1 MNKYDL
7 FDSLSRI
14 DDELVTRSNQ
24 KNKYEKKDKDMTS
37 KSLVF
42 KRVLPAVA
50 MFAAV
55 ISALFGFHVLNTKPT
70 VPNNTDSKVSS
81 TNRTPSVNFLNY
93 SVAQPNI
100 PKQIQFTEDSNS
112 KQSEDFYEQTRNR
125 IVSNKIDK
133 TDFAEFLNRTAGS
146 FLSVKDNQNKI
157 YSPANVYIALSMLAS
172 CADGET
178 QKQILNVLGA
188 DSETKARE
196 IATKLLKGNYI
207 DDGTKK
213 SLLTN
218 SVWTSSKFN
227 LNKSFLEELS
237 QNYYAPVFSGN
248 TSDEAYSK
256 ALQNWLNS
264 STDNLLTD
272 AANGIKFDEQT
283 AMALVSTLYYAA
295 NWESEF
301 LEKENTEKVF
311 HSPSGDKTCTFMC
324 QRAYEE
330 YIKEDG
336 FSAVKKQLSGGEYMC
351 FILPDEGVSPESI
364 IGSERLT
371 DILCSANSGNA
382 VTADVKLSVP
392 KFDVASN
399 LNLKDYLVSLGMTD
413 AFDFEKANYSPVSSD
428 KLFLSKI
435 QHAARVSIDEKG
447 VTAAAFTVETLE
459 GLGVIKTFVDFTLD
473 RPFIFAIT
481 GSSGVMFIGVVNQI

>member
-24 KNKYEKKDKDMTS
+24 KNKYKTMTS
-37 KSLVF
+37 KKVVL
-42 KRVLPAVA
+42 KRILPAVA
-50 MFAAV
+50 VFAVV
-55 ISALFGFHVLNTKPT
+55 ISVLFVFHILNVKPT
-70 VPNNTDSKVSS
+70 APNNTDSTVSS
-81 TNRTPSVNFLNY
+81 TDKTPTVNFLNY

-100 PKQIQFTEDSNS
+100 PKQVQFTEDYNS

-125 IVSNKIDK
+125 IVNNSVDK
-133 TDFAEFLNRTAGS
+133 ADFSEFLNRTAKS

-172 CADGET
+172 CTDGET
-178 QKQILNVLGA
+178 QKQILNVLGT

-196 IATKLLKGNYI
+196 TATKLLKGNYI

-237 QNYYAPVFSGN
+237 QNYYAPIFSGN

-256 ALQNWLNS
+256 ALQKWLNS
-264 STDNLLTD
+264 STDNLLSD

-295 NWESEF
+295 NWKSEF
-301 LEKENTEKVF
+301 LEKDNTQKVF
-311 HSPSGDKTCTFMC
+311 HSPVGDKTCTFMY
-324 QRAYEE
+324 QRTYDE

-336 FSAVKKQLSGGEYMC
+336 FGAVKKQFSGSGYMY
-351 FILPDEGVSPESI
+351 FILPDEGISPETI
-364 IGSERLT
+364 IGSKSLT
-371 DILCSANSGNA
+371 DILCSGTYGNA
-382 VTADVKLSVP
+382 VTADIKLSVP

-413 AFDFEKANYSPVSSD
+413 AFDIEKADYSPVSSD

-435 QHAARVSIDEKG
+435 QHAARVSVDEKG
-447 VTAAAFTVETLE
+447 VTAAAFTVEMTD
-459 GLGVIKTFVDFTLD
+459 GLGAIENFVDFTLD

-481 GSSGVMFIGVVNQI
+481 DSSGVMFIGIVNQV

>member
-7 FDSLSRI
+7 FDSLSKI

-24 KNKYEKKDKDMTS
+24 KYKYKTMTA
-37 KSLVF
+37 KNVVF
-42 KRVLPAVA
+42 KRILPAVA
-50 MFAAV
+50 VFAVV
-55 ISALFGFHVLNTKPT
+55 ISALFGFHILNVKPT
-70 VPNNTDSKVSS
+70 AHK
-81 TNRTPSVNFLNY
+81 TPTASFLNY

-100 PKQIQFTEDSNS
+100 PKQIQFTEDYNS
-112 KQSEDFYEQTRNR
+112 KQSEDFFEQTRNR
-125 IVSNKIDK
+125 IINNSIDK
-133 TDFAEFLNRTAGS
+133 ADFAEFLNRTAKS

-172 CADGET
+172 CTDGET

-207 DDGTKK
+207 DDGAKK

-218 SVWTSSKFN
+218 SIWTSSKFN
-227 LNKSFLEELS
+227 LNKSFLQELS
-237 QNYYAPVFSGN
+237 QNYYAPIFSGD
-248 TSDEAYSK
+248 TSDENYSK

-264 STDNLLTD
+264 STDNLLSD
-272 AANGIKFDEQT
+272 AANDIKFDKQT

-301 LEKENTEKVF
+301 LEKDNTQKNF
-311 HSPSGDKTCTFMC
+311 HSPAGDKTCTFMY
-324 QRAYEE
+324 QRAYGS

-336 FSAVKKQLSGGEYMC
+336 FSAVEKQFSGGGYMY
-351 FILPDEGVSPESI
+351 FILPDEGVLPESV
-364 IGSERLT
+364 IGSKRLT
-371 DILCSANSGNA
+371 DVLCSGNSSNA
-382 VTADVKLSVP
+382 VTADIKLSVP

-413 AFDFEKANYSPVSSD
+413 AFDIEKADYSPVSSD
-428 KLFLSKI
+428 NLFLSKI
-435 QHAARVSIDEKG
+435 QHSARVSVDEKG
-447 VTAAAFTVETLE
+447 VTAAAFTVEMTA
-459 GLGVIKTFVDFTLD
+459 GFGVIKTSVDFTLD

-481 GSSGVMFIGVVNQI
+481 SSSSSVMFIGIVNQI

>member
-24 KNKYEKKDKDMTS
+24 KNKYKNITS
-37 KSLVF
+37 KNVIL
-42 KRVLPAVA
+42 RRILPAVA
-50 MFAAV
+50 VFAVV
-55 ISALFGFHVLNTKPT
+55 ISALFGFHILKAKPT
-70 VPNNTDSKVSS
+70 VPNDSTGTSSS
-81 TNRTPSVNFLNY
+81 TDKTPTVNFLQY
-93 SVAQPNI
+93 SIAQPNI
-100 PKQIQFTEDSNS
+100 PKQIQFTDDYNS
-112 KQSEDFYEQTRNR
+112 KQSEDFFEQTRNR
-125 IVSNKIDK
+125 IINNSIDK
-133 TDFAEFLNRTAGS
+133 ADFAEFLNRTAKS

-172 CADGET
+172 CTDGET

-207 DDGTKK
+207 DDGAQK

-218 SVWTSSKFN
+218 SIWTSSKFN

-237 QNYYAPVFSGN
+237 QNYYAPVFSGD

-264 STDNLLTD
+264 STDNLLSE
-272 AANGIKFDEQT
+272 AANDIKFDEQT

-295 NWESEF
+295 NWQSEF
-301 LEKENTEKVF
+301 LEKDNAEKVF
-311 HSPSGDKTCTFMC
+311 HSPLGDKTCTFMY
-324 QRAYEE
+324 QRDYGE
-330 YIKEDG
+330 YIKGDG
-336 FSAVKKQLSGGEYMC
+336 FGAVKKQFSGGGYMY
-351 FILPDEGVSPESI
+351 FILPDEGVSPETI
-364 IGSERLT
+364 IGSKNLT
-371 DILCSANSGNA
+371 DILYSDNSGNS
-382 VTADVKLSVP
+382 VTADIKLGVP

-413 AFDFEKANYSPVSSD
+413 AFDIEKADYSPVTSD
-428 KLFLSKI
+428 NLFLSKI
-435 QHAARVSIDEKG
+435 QHAARVSVDEKG
-447 VTAAAFTVETLE
+447 VTAAAFTVESVD
-459 GLGVIKTFVDFTLD
+459 GLGVIKTSVDFTLD

-481 GSSGVMFIGVVNQI
+481 GSTGVMFIGIVNQV